1 MSDTLKTRVG
11 RIIAGSVNALLDHL
25 EDQQP
30 EAMMAQSLRELDTL
44 LDDVRHELGKTSA
57 NLHLARQQHARLNQ
71 QHQTLAEHIEHALA
85 EGRDDLAQAAIAR
98 QIDIEAQLPVMD
110 TSLAEL
116 HAGEQAL
123 AGYVAALQGKK
134 RELADTL
141 QAYQLSRKQAAA
153 PASASTEPGIAHRLE
168 QVARGFENVYQRQTG
183 LSLNSAQASLQQ
195 SNQLQTLENLVREQQ
210 IAQRL
215 ASIKAGKA

>member
-11 RIIAGSVNALLDHL
+11 RIIAGSVNALLDHI

-30 EAMMAQSLRELDTL
+30 EAMMSQSLRDLDTL

-98 QIDIEAQLPVMD
+98 QMDIEAQLPVMD
-110 TSLAEL
+110 ASLAEL
-116 HAGEQAL
+116 HASEQTHV
-123 AGYVAALQGKK
+123 GYVAALQGKK

-141 QAYQLSRKQAAA
+141 QAYQLSRRQAVTTAG
-153 PASASTEPGIAHRLE
+153 ASTEQGIEHRLE
-168 QVARGFENVYQRQTG
+168 QVSRGFENVYQRQTG
-183 LSLNSAQASLQQ
+183 LSLNHAQASLQQ
-195 SNQLQTLENLVREQQ
+195 DSQLQALDKLVREQQ
-210 IAQRL
+210 IAERL
-215 ASIKAGKA
+215 ARIKAGKA

>member
-44 LDDVRHELGKTSA
+44 LDDVRHELGKASA

-141 QAYQLSRKQAAA
+141 QAYQLSRKQATA

-215 ASIKAGKA
+215 VSIKAGKA

>member
-1 MSDTLKTRVG
+1 MSDTLKSRVG
-11 RIIAGSVNALLDHL
+11 RIIAGSVNALLDRL

-44 LDDVRHELGKTSA
+44 LDEVRHELGKTSA

-110 TSLAEL
+110 ASLAEL
-116 HAGEQAL
+116 HASEQTL
-123 AGYVAALQGKK
+123 AGYVAALQGKQ

-141 QAYQLSRKQAAA
+141 QAYQLSRKQTT
-153 PASASTEPGIAHRLE
+153 PTTGTSTEPGIAHRLE
-168 QVARGFENVYQRQTG
+168 QVTRGFENVYQRQTG
-183 LSLNSAQASLQQ
+183 LSLPSAQAGLQQ
-195 SNQLQTLENLVREQQ
+195 ASQLQSLENLVRTQQ
-210 IAQRL
+210 IAERL
-215 ASIKAGKA
+215 ARIKAGKA

>member
-1 MSDTLKTRVG
+1 MSDTLKSRVG
-11 RIIAGSVNALLDHL
+11 RIIAGSVNALLDRL

-71 QHQTLAEHIEHALA
+71 QHQTLAEHIEHAIA

-110 TSLAEL
+110 ASLAEL
-116 HAGEQAL
+116 HASEQTL
-123 AGYVAALQGKK
+123 AGYVAALQGKQ
-134 RELADTL
+134 RELADAL
-141 QAYQLSRKQAAA
+141 QAYQLSRKQAAP
-153 PASASTEPGIAHRLE
+153 PAGVSTEPGIAQRLE
-168 QVARGFENVYQRQTG
+168 HVTRGFESVYQRQTG
-183 LSLNSAQASLQQ
+183 LGLPAAQAGLQQ
-195 SNQLQTLENLVREQQ
+195 ASQLQSLENLVREQQ
-210 IAQRL
+210 IAERL
-215 ASIKAGKA
+215 ARIKAGKA

>member
-11 RIIAGSVNALLDHL
+11 SIIAGSVNALLDHL

-110 TSLAEL
+110 ASLAEL
-116 HAGEQAL
+116 HTSEQAL

-141 QAYQLSRKQAAA
+141 QAYQLSRL
-153 PASASTEPGIAHRLE
+153 PATQTANPDSAPGIAHRLE

-183 LSLNSAQASLQQ
+183 LSLQATQASLQQ
-195 SNQLQTLENLVREQQ
+195 ASQLQTLETLVREQQ
-210 IAQRL
+210 IAERL

>member
-11 RIIAGSVNALLDHL
+11 RIIASSVNALLDHI

-30 EAMMAQSLRELDTL
+30 DAMMLQSLRELDTL
-44 LDDVRHELGKTSA
+44 LDDVGHELGKTSA

-98 QIDIEAQLPVMD
+98 QMDIEAQLPVMD
-110 TSLAEL
+110 ASLAEL
-116 HAGEQAL
+116 HASEQAL
-123 AGYVAALQGKK
+123 VGYVAALQGKK

-141 QAYQLSRKQAAA
+141 QAYQLSRRQAAT
-153 PASASTEPGIAHRLE
+153 PASTATEPGIGHRL
-168 QVARGFENVYQRQTG
+168 QHVTRSFENVYQRQTG

-195 SNQLQTLENLVREQQ
+195 ASQLQTLETLVREQQ
-210 IAQRL
+210 IAERL
-215 ASIKAGKA
+215 ARIKAGKA

>member
-110 TSLAEL
+110 ASLAEL

>member
-1 MSDTLKTRVG
+1 MSDTLKSRVG
-11 RIIAGSVNALLDHL
+11 RIIAGSVNALLDRI

-44 LDDVRHELGKTSA
+44 LDEVRHELGKTSA

-71 QHQTLAEHIEHALA
+71 QHQTLAEHIEHAIT

-110 TSLAEL
+110 ASLAEL
-116 HAGEQAL
+116 HASEQTL
-123 AGYVAALQGKK
+123 AGYVAALQGKQ

-141 QAYQLSRKQAAA
+141 QAYQHSRKQAAA

-183 LSLNSAQASLQQ
+183 VSLNSAQASLQQ
-195 SNQLQTLENLVREQQ
+195 SSQLQTLENLVREQQ

>member
-11 RIIAGSVNALLDHL
+11 RIIAGSVNALLDHI

-30 EAMMAQSLRELDTL
+30 EAMMSQSLRDLDTL

-110 TSLAEL
+110 ASLAEL

-141 QAYQLSRKQAAA
+141 QAYQLSSKQAAA

-183 LSLNSAQASLQQ
+183 LSLNHAQASLQQ
-195 SNQLQTLENLVREQQ
+195 DSQLQALDKLVREQQ
-210 IAQRL
+210 IAERL
-215 ASIKAGKA
+215 ARIKAGKA

>member
-168 QVARGFENVYQRQTG
+168 QVARGFENVYQRQTS

>member
-110 TSLAEL
+110 ASLAEL
-116 HAGEQAL
+116 HTSEQAL

-141 QAYQLSRKQAAA
+141 QAYQLSRL
-153 PASASTEPGIAHRLE
+153 PATQTANPDSAPGIAHRLE

-183 LSLNSAQASLQQ
+183 LSLQAAQASLQQ
-195 SNQLQTLENLVREQQ
+195 ASQLQTLETLVREQQ
-210 IAQRL
+210 IAERL